1 MMIKTKTSDLMRF
14 IESEDRNGKN
24 MTKEQMANLYNSEDF
39 NQHYETLLLCGEI
52 FVIEDKVYPITTTN
66 DGIYND

>member
-1 MMIKTKTSDLMRF
+1 MLKTKTSDLMRF

-24 MTKEQMANLYNSEDF
+24 MTKEQLANLYKSEDF
-39 NQHYETLLLCGEI
+39 NQHYDTLLLCGEI
-52 FVIEDKVYPITTTN
+52 FVIDGKTYPISTTN